1 MYIESLRMH
10 KTIELKAEE
19 ALREEE
25 LYRTI
30 FENTGTATVIFEED
44 ATITLANAKFAELA
58 GYTIDEIENK
68 KKWTEFVIE
77 EDLEI
82 METRHRFHRIDP
94 SAAPES
100 CEFCFI
106 DRYGETRN
114 IFLNINI
121 ISDTKQRIASL
132 LDITENKRAEEALR
146 LNEEKYRSILEE
158 MQEGYFEVDFAGNFT
173 FFNDSLRRFL
183 GYSKEELM
191 GMNNRQYTDKE
202 NSKKLFQTFNK
213 VYNTGEPTDGLDW
226 QIIKK
231 DGTKRYIEAS
241 VSLQKDS
248 SGKPIGF
255 RGIARDVTERKGAE
269 EELKKVEL
277 FNTAILDS
285 IPGILYLYDD
295 TGHLVQWNKQNEEVT
310 GYSSEELKGMYVLDW
325 FGSVEPDT
333 SNIINSVANV
343 MKNGYAMTEA
353 RIITKSGQAVPMILT
368 GVKLAIASKNY
379 LLGIGIDITKRKKAE
394 EALKDSEL
402 KYRNIFENAIEGI
415 YQSTREG
422 RFVTANAALARMA
435 GYESPEEL
443 IESIKDIGTQLYVH
457 PEDRKRI
464 LAIIEAKGFA
474 EGFEVEFYKKNGST
488 FWVVINARTVKDEQE
503 KILYT
508 EGLIEDI
515 TIRKHAEEQLHQ
527 TLESFKKA
535 VGTTIGVLV
544 SAVESRD
551 PYTAGHQKRVADL
564 ARTIATEMGLPHDTI
579 EGIRLTGSIHDIG
592 KLSIPAEILS
602 KPAKLT
608 NIEFSWLKNT
618 LGLDTRC

>member
-19 ALREEE
+19 ALREEEE

-213 VYNTGEPTDGLDW
+213 VYNTGEPTEGFDW

-231 DGTKRYIEAS
+231 DGTKRYVEAS

-255 RGIARDVTERKGAE
+255 RGIARDVTERKWA
-269 EELKKVEL
+269 
-277 FNTAILDS
+277 
-285 IPGILYLYDD
+285 
-295 TGHLVQWNKQNEEVT
+295 
-310 GYSSEELKGMYVLDW
+310 
-325 FGSVEPDT
+325 
-333 SNIINSVANV
+333 
-343 MKNGYAMTEA
+343 
-353 RIITKSGQAVPMILT
+353 
-368 GVKLAIASKNY
+368 
-379 LLGIGIDITKRKKAE
+379 
-394 EALKDSEL
+394 
-402 KYRNIFENAIEGI
+402 
-415 YQSTREG
+415 
-422 RFVTANAALARMA
+422 
-435 GYESPEEL
+435 
-443 IESIKDIGTQLYVH
+443 
-457 PEDRKRI
+457 
-464 LAIIEAKGFA
+464 
-474 EGFEVEFYKKNGST
+474 
-488 FWVVINARTVKDEQE
+488 
-503 KILYT
+503 
-508 EGLIEDI
+508 
-515 TIRKHAEEQLHQ
+515 
-527 TLESFKKA
+527 
-535 VGTTIGVLV
+535 
-544 SAVESRD
+544 
-551 PYTAGHQKRVADL
+551 
-564 ARTIATEMGLPHDTI
+564 
-579 EGIRLTGSIHDIG
+579 
-592 KLSIPAEILS
+592 
-602 KPAKLT
+602 
-608 NIEFSWLKNT
+608 
-618 LGLDTRC
+618 